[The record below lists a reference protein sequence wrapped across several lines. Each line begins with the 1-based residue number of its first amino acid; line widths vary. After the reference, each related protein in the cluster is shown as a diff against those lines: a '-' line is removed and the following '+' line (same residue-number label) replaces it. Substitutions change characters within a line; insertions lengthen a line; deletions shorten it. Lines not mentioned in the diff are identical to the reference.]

1 MNSRAVMPE
10 SATSW
15 AARRRFWQIDDPDN
29 KTILGF
35 YRLSP
40 ASVNYVRTPE
50 IIRRG
55 LGRHDVPG
63 FSLGAPGGRSQAA
76 RARGWRTTFARGG
89 QTLPVG
95 CGTGWRRCACR
106 RRELMKGV
114 AGWYS
119 SYGAGPLMEAPL
131 TLLLPLATIANALK
145 KAGEY

>member
-63 FSLGAPGGRSQAA
+63 FSLGAPGGRSQGCKGKGLADNFCSRRADAA
-76 RARGWRTTFARGG
+76 SWLRQRLAASCLSST
-89 QTLPVG
+89 
-95 CGTGWRRCACR
+95 RR
-106 RRELMKGV
+106 MKGV

-119 SYGAGPLMEAPL
+119 SYGARPLMDAPL